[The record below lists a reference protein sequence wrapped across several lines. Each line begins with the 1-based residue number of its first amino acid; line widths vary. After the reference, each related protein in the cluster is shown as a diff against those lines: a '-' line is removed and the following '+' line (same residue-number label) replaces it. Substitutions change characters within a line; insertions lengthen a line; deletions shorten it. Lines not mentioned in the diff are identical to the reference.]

1 MDVRIYCIGGGVMFV
16 HEMKLADSPE
26 KLEYPFDVF
35 AIQEILHRGGLSF
48 ERPVTFLSGD
58 NGTGKST
65 ILEAIAVAYG
75 INPEG
80 GSQNFNFHTV
90 DSHSKL
96 HDFVRLVRKGNLP
109 KTKFFLRSETYYNF
123 ASELEYMS
131 EDDGELAFASY
142 GERSLHTRS
151 HGEGLLSIIEN
162 RFGKE
167 GFYLLDEPEAGL
179 ATSRQYTLLQEIH
192 RLVQTGSQLI
202 IATHSPILM
211 AYPEA
216 MIYQFSEAGLEN
228 LSLEET
234 LAYKETKLFY
244 DDPKR
249 MLHYLLK

>member
-1 MDVRIYCIGGGVMFV
+1 MFV
-16 HEMKLADSPE
+16 HELKLAGIKDQTD
-26 KLEYPFDVF
+26 YPFDVF
-35 AIQEILHRGGLSF
+35 AIKEILRKGSLTF
-48 ERPVTFLSGD
+48 DRPVTFLSGD

-90 DSHSKL
+90 DSHSEL
-96 HDFVRLVRKGNLP
+96 HEFVRLIRKGTIP
-109 KTKFFLRSETYYNF
+109 RTKFFLRSETYYNV
-123 ASELEYMS
+123 ASELE
-131 EDDGELAFASY
+131 ELSRDPMGGGFAYASY
-142 GERSLHTRS
+142 GGQSLHTRS
-151 HGEGLLSIIEN
+151 HGEGLFSIIEN

-179 ATSRQYTLLQEIH
+179 STSRQYTLLQEIH
-192 RLVQTGSQLI
+192 RLVKTGSQLI
-202 IATHSPILM
+202 IATHSPVLM
-211 AYPEA
+211 GYPNA
-216 MIYQFSEAGLEN
+216 TIYQFSEAGLEH

>member
-1 MDVRIYCIGGGVMFV
+1 MFV
-16 HEMKLADSPE
+16 HELKLMEPLE
-26 KLEYPFDVF
+26 KKQLTYPFGVF
-35 AIQEILHRGGLSF
+35 AVQEILNRGGLSF
-48 ERPVTFLSGD
+48 EQPVTFLSGD

-80 GSQNFNFHTV
+80 GSQNFHFHTTE
-90 DSHSKL
+90 SHSDL
-96 HDFVRLVRKGNLP
+96 HESIRLVRKGNLP
-109 KTKFFLRSETYYNF
+109 KTKFFLRSETYYNV
-123 ASELEYMS
+123 ASELEELARDPM
-131 EDDGELAFASY
+131 EGDLAFASY
-142 GERSLHTRS
+142 GGKSLHTRS

-192 RLVQTGSQLI
+192 RLVKAGSQLI

-211 AYPEA
+211 AYPNA
-216 MIYQFSEAGLEN
+216 AIYQFSEAGLEK
-228 LSLEET
+228 LPLEET
-234 LAYKETKLFY
+234 IAFQESKLFY

-249 MLHYLLK
+249 LLHYLLE